1 MIDKIIVEVKRK
13 GNKKI
18 YDKEI
23 IDYIVLTGLDF
34 KIKEQKWINK
44 NI

>member
-1 MIDKIIVEVKRK
+1 MNDRIIVEVKRK

-23 IDYIVLTGLDF
+23 IDYIVLTGLGF
-34 KIKEQKWINK
+34 KIKEKK
-44 NI
+44 